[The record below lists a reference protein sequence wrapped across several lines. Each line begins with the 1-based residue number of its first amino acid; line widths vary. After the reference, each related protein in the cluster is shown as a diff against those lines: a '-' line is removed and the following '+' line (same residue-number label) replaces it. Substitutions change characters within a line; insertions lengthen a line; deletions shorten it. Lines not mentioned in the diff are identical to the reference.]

1 MPDYTPWLPS
11 QGHKLNFFLC
21 NILEASPKDDL
32 SSMEHPMFV
41 LSTKR
46 DIRIRSYDHNGH
58 TITVIPSVLGHATI
72 FDKDILIYCVSQL
85 MEALN
90 RKRRDIR
97 RTVRLTA
104 YDLLRATHRPTDGD
118 GYRRLKVALDRLA
131 GTRIKTNLKTNG
143 TKITDAFGLIDR
155 YRIVEKSPV
164 DGQMVAIDI
173 TLSQWLFNAVLAKEV
188 LTLNPGYFQLRKP
201 LERRLY
207 ELARKHCGN
216 QPRWKI
222 SLALLHKKTG
232 STAQLK
238 MFRHHLKVMAR
249 DNPLPDYAVH
259 YSADDDSITISHRSE
274 AVQARAALKQVL
286 AS

>member
-1 MPDYTPWLPS
+1 MTDYPPWLTQRNYP
-11 QGHKLNFFLC
+11 LNFFLC
-21 NILEASPKDDL
+21 NILDASPKDDL
-32 SSMEHPMFV
+32 STMEHPMFV

-46 DIRIRSYDHNGH
+46 DTRIRTYEHNVH
-58 TITVIPSVLGHATI
+58 TVTVIPSILGHATI

-90 RKRRDIR
+90 RKRRDIH

-118 GYRRLKVALDRLA
+118 SYRRLKMALDRLA

-173 TLSQWLFNAVLAKEV
+173 TLSQWLFNAVLAREV
-188 LTLNPGYFQLRKP
+188 LTLNPTYFQLRKP

-207 ELARKHCGN
+207 ELARKHCGK
-216 QPRWKI
+216 QSRWKI
-222 SLALLHKKTG
+222 CLTLLHKKTG

-238 MFRHHLKVMAR
+238 MFRHHLKVIAR
-249 DNPLPDYAVH
+249 NNPLPDYAVH
-259 YSADDDSITISHRSE
+259 YSPEEDSITFLHRSE
-274 AVQARAALKQVL
+274 AVQARAALKQAL